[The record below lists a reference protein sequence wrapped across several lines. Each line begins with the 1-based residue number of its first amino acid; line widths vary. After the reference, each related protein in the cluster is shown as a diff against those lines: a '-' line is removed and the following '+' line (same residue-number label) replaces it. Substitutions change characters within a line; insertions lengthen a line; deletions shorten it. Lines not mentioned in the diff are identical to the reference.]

1 MMDRFD
7 PMTEQNQKLLR
18 EINERKQAELALRES
33 EARYKSMFQDH
44 PSVIYIHDPDT
55 LLISD
60 ANPAACSFYDYGREK
75 MVGMHLTKISNEPLI
90 DLQKNVNKTIC

>member
-60 ANPAACSFYDYGREK
+60 ANPAACSFYGYGREE

-90 DLQKNVNKTIC
+90 DLQKNVNKIIC